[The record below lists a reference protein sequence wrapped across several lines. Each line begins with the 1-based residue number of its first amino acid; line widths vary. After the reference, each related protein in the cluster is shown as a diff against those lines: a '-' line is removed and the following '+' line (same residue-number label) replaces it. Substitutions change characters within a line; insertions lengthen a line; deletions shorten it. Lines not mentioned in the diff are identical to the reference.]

1 MYVRGLKTC
10 LLGSG
15 NSMLVDM
22 ANLNITFDK
31 IGELKLLIINFLNV
45 TLEQGV
51 ISIRPPHIHTL
62 KKETWLLAF
71 STE

>member
-1 MYVRGLKTC
+1 
-10 LLGSG
+10 
-15 NSMLVDM
+15 MLVDM
-22 ANLNITFDK
+22 ANLKNITFYK

-62 KKETWLLAF
+62 EKGTQLLAF